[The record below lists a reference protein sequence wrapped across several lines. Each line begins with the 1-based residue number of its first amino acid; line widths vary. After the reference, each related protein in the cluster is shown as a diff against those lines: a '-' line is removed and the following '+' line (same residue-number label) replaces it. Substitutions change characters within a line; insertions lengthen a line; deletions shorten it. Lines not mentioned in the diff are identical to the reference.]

1 MIQVMRRIP
10 EKYSIHWLA
19 VAALLF
25 GVYFLALR
33 GSRVLLGLEISP
45 QNVQGF
51 IILALL
57 MSLAVIGG
65 GVFGAKIYS
74 ITAFIFSIIGVAYLL
89 IVSGTQTYQGWADLI
104 GVVGFMF
111 WGGLAVGAGIIV
123 QLVCSIRA
131 SRRRLKEILANE
143 NEEQEEADDLMQREG
158 ALGENAQ
165 TEDKQDQND
174 QYIPFNKE

>member
-25 GVYFLALR
+25 GVYFMALR
-33 GSRVLLGLEISP
+33 GSRLLLGLEISP

-57 MSLAVIGG
+57 MSLAVVAGG
-65 GVFGAKIYS
+65 FFGAKIYS
-74 ITAFIFSIIGVAYLL
+74 ITAFIFSAIGVAYLL
-89 IVSGTQTYQGWADLI
+89 IVSGTQTYQGWTDLI
-104 GVVGFMF
+104 SVVGFMF

-123 QLVCSIRA
+123 QLICSIRA
-131 SRRRLKEILANE
+131 SRRRLKEILAKE
-143 NEEQEEADDLMQREG
+143 NDELEEADEWLQREDTQR
-158 ALGENAQ
+158 ESAQ
-165 TEDKQDQND
+165 TEDEPDQND
-174 QYIPFNKE
+174 AFIPSNKD